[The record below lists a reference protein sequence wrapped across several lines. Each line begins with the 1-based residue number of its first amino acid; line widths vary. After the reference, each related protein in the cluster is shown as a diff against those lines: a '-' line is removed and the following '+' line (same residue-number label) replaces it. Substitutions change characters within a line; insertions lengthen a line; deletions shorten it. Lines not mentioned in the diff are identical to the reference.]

1 MKWINQIFGV
11 LLFASLTM
19 ACGEKRDQSNDSAKT
34 AEEQNDDK
42 FQTQKAEADADFI
55 AEAVASN
62 YAEIE
67 MAQLGVNRSN
77 NSEIKEVGRELET
90 AHNKLLKD
98 LQNLAGKKEISIP
111 AGSDDADR
119 RKIDDLN
126 KEEKIKDFN
135 KEWCETMVKKHEKS
149 IEKFEERLAKTEDP
163 DVKAFVNESL
173 PHLRAHLEKVKACHD
188 KIAQADY

>member
-1 MKWINQIFGV
+1 MKWINRIFVV

-19 ACGEKRDQSNDSAKT
+19 ACGEKRDQANDTAET

-55 AEAVASN
+55 AEAVAAN

-67 MAQLGVNRSN
+67 MAQLGVNRSDN
-77 NSEIKEVGRELET
+77 AEIKEVGRELET

-98 LQNLAGKKEISIP
+98 LQNLASKKEISIP
-111 AGSDDADR
+111 TASEDADR

-126 KEEKIKDFN
+126 KEEKIRDFN
-135 KEWCETMVKKHEKS
+135 KDWCETMVKKHEKS

-163 DVKAFVNESL
+163 DVKNLVNESL

-188 KIAQADY
+188 KLAQAD